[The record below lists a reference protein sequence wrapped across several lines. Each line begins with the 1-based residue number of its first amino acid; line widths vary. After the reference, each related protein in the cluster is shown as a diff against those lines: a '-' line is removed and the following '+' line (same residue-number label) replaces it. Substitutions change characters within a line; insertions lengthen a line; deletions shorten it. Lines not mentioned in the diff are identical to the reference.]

1 MMFARG
7 RSTRGQMKSPSSAQR
22 GEGATVFK
30 VKQFLAPKAPCFST
44 WHS

>member
-1 MMFARG
+1 MFARKS
-7 RSTRGQMKSPSSAQR
+7 STRGQMKLPAIAQR